1 MAGMDEPAVP
11 APPSSMPS
19 SYVFGQNADDRDRL
33 QYQFGL
39 LREDFLAW
47 FGAAVRRAGLPG
59 EPERAAWSVL
69 DAGCGE
75 GQYARE
81 IARQYPNVTVVGADL
96 NPAALEA
103 ARAAST
109 NVPNIRFLVHDV
121 REPMPADA
129 VPDGGFDVVVCW
141 AVLPHLPDKAAALA
155 HLAAELRSGGA
166 LLLCTAADRPIWVD
180 HPDAVRLIT
189 VGVQAAQQ
197 VGMLGLER
205 DLEP

>member
-1 MAGMDEPAVP
+1 
-11 APPSSMPS
+11 
-19 SYVFGQNADDRDRL
+19 
-33 QYQFGL
+33 
-39 LREDFLAW
+39 
-47 FGAAVRRAGLPG
+47 
-59 EPERAAWSVL
+59 
-69 DAGCGE
+69 
-75 GQYARE
+75 
-81 IARQYPNVTVVGADL
+81 
-96 NPAALEA
+96 
-103 ARAAST
+103 
-109 NVPNIRFLVHDV
+109 VHDV

-197 VGMLGLER
+197 VGMLGLDR
-205 DLEP
+205 DLERLLQQAGFTDITTAGLRYLVGGATAHGQRWWRYVLTSLPAGRRLLVDICGLMDGAEHDRHLDTLHRAPVLEL